1 MEGANLKNVLTKAF
15 QESAMT
21 SYIFMAAKQYKSF
34 SLPTLSSMFEMDT
47 KEVKK
52 IVSKLIINNRL
63 QAHIDRANDLIVID
77 QDGADINQLQQLSL
91 QYVSKIENLVKNN
104 ERMVEIMSHSQQS
117 AMRAAKK

>member
-1 MEGANLKNVLTKAF
+1 MSISALAKLIEMENGNLKQVLTKAF

-34 SLPTLSSMFEMDT
+34 SISTLSSMFEMDA

-63 QAHIDRANDLIVID
+63 QAHIDRENGLVVID
-77 QDGADINQLQQLSL
+77 
-91 QYVSKIENLVKNN
+91 
-104 ERMVEIMSHSQQS
+104 
-117 AMRAAKK
+117 